1 MAYYG
6 YNLNVKKMENVMTKL
21 LLLAFMGAALMSMMT
36 SAKAEE
42 KAEGKRTVV
51 IAVTGMTWGS
61 CAKRVKKAL
70 TALQG
75 VESVEIQI
83 KEKLATVV
91 VTKDGPKDEELIG
104 ALKKARYGGTIRKS
118 ES

>member
-51 IAVTGMTWGS
+51 IAVTGMT
-61 CAKRVKKAL
+61 
-70 TALQG
+70 
-75 VESVEIQI
+75 
-83 KEKLATVV
+83 
-91 VTKDGPKDEELIG
+91 
-104 ALKKARYGGTIRKS
+104 
-118 ES
+118 

>member
-1 MAYYG
+1 M
-6 YNLNVKKMENVMTKL
+6 
-21 LLLAFMGAALMSMMT
+21 
-36 SAKAEE
+36 
-42 KAEGKRTVV
+42 
-51 IAVTGMTWGS
+51 
-61 CAKRVKKAL
+61 KKAL

-91 VTKDGPKDEELIG
+91 VTKEGPKDEELIA